1 MRMSVLCRLS
11 SKSVWPPPRRMPPT
25 ARCVLPPIRREL
37 HASYRLLPRHSVAK
51 PSFRPAWH
59 QQRLTEAQRA
69 FHDFSLMVFSR
80 TLCRTR
86 PENTAAD
93 QKCDHDG
100 QKIPSSIFALIDS
113 WLKRHSTQNPK
124 LN

>member
-1 MRMSVLCRLS
+1 
-11 SKSVWPPPRRMPPT
+11 MPPT

-51 PSFRPAWH
+51 PSFRSAWH

-69 FHDFSLMVFSR
+69 FHDFPLMVFSR

-86 PENTAAD
+86 RENTAAD

-100 QKIPSSIFALIDS
+100 QK
-113 WLKRHSTQNPK
+113 NPK
-124 LN
+124 FHFRLDRQLAKKALHAKPKIKLTPTFLRRTRLDGPN